1 MSITPVSRKAFAVG
15 AECPESGRAYGITVD
30 PLPDGTLKLVWAFMI
45 DRAKARREGFDACHV
60 HGSVVFDENYN
71 GCPYCGARGFY
82 ICSGC
87 GAMVCYKGESVVT
100 CPVCGRQAGTRDSDE
115 FDLKGGGY

>member
-15 AECPESGRAYGITVD
+15 AECPESGRAY
-30 PLPDGTLKLVWAFMI
+30 VWAFMI

-71 GCPYCGARGFY
+71 GCPYCGAKGFY

-87 GAMVCYKGESVVT
+87 GAMVCYHGESVVT

>member
-45 DRAKARREGFDACHV
+45 DRAKARREGLLHLLRVRRDGLLSRRV
-60 HGSVVFDENYN
+60 RSNL
-71 GCPYCGARGFY
+71 
-82 ICSGC
+82 SG
-87 GAMVCYKGESVVT
+87 M
-100 CPVCGRQAGTRDSDE
+100 RQAGRNQG
-115 FDLKGGGY
+115 FRRV

>member
-45 DRAKARREGFDACHV
+45 DRAKARREGFASQHV
-60 HGSVVFDENYN
+60 RGSVVFDGNYN
-71 GCPYCGARGFY
+71 GCPYCGAKGFY

-87 GAMVCYKGESVVT
+87 GAMVCYHGESVVT
-100 CPVCGRQAGTRDSDE
+100 CPVCGRQAGTRSSD
-115 FDLKGGGY
+115 